1 MQNQS
6 FDTDVLIVGCGVA
19 GLFAALNL
27 PEDKRVLIITKEAAE
42 ESDSFLAQGGICVLR
57 DADDYE
63 SYYNDT
69 LKAGHFENS
78 PAAVHTMISSSRTV
92 INKLLKYGVPFEQEN
107 GELLYTREGAHS
119 VPRILYHKDQTGKA
133 ITSCLLEAV
142 RSKKNITLL
151 EYTEMLDILTD
162 ESICYG
168 AVVKNRDNEISIITA
183 DFVLLATGG
192 VGGLYTHSTNFGHL
206 TGDGVAMALRHHIAV
221 QDLDYVQIHPTSL
234 YSEHPGRSFLISESL
249 RGEGAVLINKAG
261 ERFTDEL
268 QPRDVVANAIL
279 KQMQKDGTDYVRLS
293 LEHIDRDM
301 ILHHFPT
308 IYQHCLDEGYDITKE
323 PIPVVPAQHYFM
335 GGVKIDLEGRTSMQ
349 RLYAAGETACNGVH
363 GANRLA
369 SNSLLE
375 SLIFAERAAI
385 SMMAEPYDADRAE
398 KANALAEQWN
408 LNQYQNINNY
418 RQQNQDLVR
427 AAIQK

>member
-133 ITSCLLEAV
+133 ITSCL
-142 RSKKNITLL
+142 
-151 EYTEMLDILTD
+151 
-162 ESICYG
+162 
-168 AVVKNRDNEISIITA
+168 
-183 DFVLLATGG
+183 
-192 VGGLYTHSTNFGHL
+192 
-206 TGDGVAMALRHHIAV
+206 
-221 QDLDYVQIHPTSL
+221 
-234 YSEHPGRSFLISESL
+234 
-249 RGEGAVLINKAG
+249 
-261 ERFTDEL
+261 
-268 QPRDVVANAIL
+268 
-279 KQMQKDGTDYVRLS
+279 
-293 LEHIDRDM
+293 
-301 ILHHFPT
+301 
-308 IYQHCLDEGYDITKE
+308 
-323 PIPVVPAQHYFM
+323 
-335 GGVKIDLEGRTSMQ
+335 
-349 RLYAAGETACNGVH
+349 
-363 GANRLA
+363 
-369 SNSLLE
+369 
-375 SLIFAERAAI
+375 
-385 SMMAEPYDADRAE
+385 
-398 KANALAEQWN
+398 
-408 LNQYQNINNY
+408 
-418 RQQNQDLVR
+418 
-427 AAIQK
+427 